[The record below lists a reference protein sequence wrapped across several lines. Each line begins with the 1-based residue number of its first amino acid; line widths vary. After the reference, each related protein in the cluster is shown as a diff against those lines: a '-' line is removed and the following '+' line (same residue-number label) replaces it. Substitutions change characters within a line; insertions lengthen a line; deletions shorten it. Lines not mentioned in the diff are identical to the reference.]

1 MTIGIARLA
10 SIALALLRAAACA
23 RHEGASTQAT
33 LAAAP
38 AAFDLEAA
46 RTIIAQKNAAF
57 TAAHVAGDVAA
68 IDAMFTRDAT
78 SFPPGAGPAHGPAA
92 LHALTGDYLRSGVTA
107 FTERTTS
114 LYGNSEMLIDQ
125 GEYVVTYGPEH
136 TTERG
141 KYLNVW
147 KPEDGTW
154 KIHANIWN
162 ASPANAAP

>member
-1 MTIGIARLA
+1 MTKRTAWIA
-10 SIALALLRAAACA
+10 STVLALLCVTAYG
-23 RHEGASTQAT
+23 RHETAT
-33 LAAAP
+33 DQNKVAAAP
-38 AAFDLEAA
+38 ADFDLEAA

-78 SFPPGAGPAHGPAA
+78 SFPPGAEPAHGPAE
-92 LHALTGDYLRSGVTA
+92 LHALTVEYLKSGVTA

-114 LYGNSEMLIDQ
+114 LYGDADMLIDQ
-125 GEYVVTYGPEH
+125 GEYVVTYGPDH
-136 TTERG
+136 TVERG

-162 ASPANAAP
+162 TSPANTAP

>member
-1 MTIGIARLA
+1 MCVV
-10 SIALALLRAAACA
+10 ACD
-23 RHEGASTQAT
+23 RNENTGGQKKAT
-33 LAAAP
+33 ATP
-38 AAFDLEAA
+38 PAFDLEAA

-78 SFPPGAGPAHGPAA
+78 SFSPGAAPAHGPAA
-92 LHALTGDYLRSGVTA
+92 LHALTVDYLKSGVTA

-114 LYGNSEMLIDQ
+114 LYGDADLLIDQ
-125 GEYVVTYGPEH
+125 GEYVVTYGPDH
-136 TTERG
+136 TVERG

-162 ASPANAAP
+162 TTPANASP